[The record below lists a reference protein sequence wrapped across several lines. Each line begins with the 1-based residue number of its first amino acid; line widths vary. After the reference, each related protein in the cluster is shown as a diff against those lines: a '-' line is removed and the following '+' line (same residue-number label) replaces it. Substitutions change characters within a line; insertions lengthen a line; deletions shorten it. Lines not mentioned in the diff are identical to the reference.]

1 MFGTVH
7 NACIPSHLRRLDL
20 AKQATTSIDLMV
32 ATAQNGRVKAAKVA
46 KSETLWRDGSHCHCS
61 TQPYWSDP
69 FTKQRIGGG
78 GDRGRSFGLTT
89 KRRR

>member
-7 NACIPSHLRRLDL
+7 DACIPSHLCRPDL
-20 AKQATTSIDLMV
+20 VKQATTSIDQMV
-32 ATAQNGRVKAAKVA
+32 ATAQNGRVKAPKVA
-46 KSETLWRDGSHCHCS
+46 KSENLWRDGSHCRCS
-61 TQPYWSDP
+61 TQPYWSGP

-78 GDRGRSFGLTT
+78 GDRGHSFGLTT